1 MAQIGVLNQREDG
14 EARVALVPAGVKK
27 LKAGKVDV
35 LVEAGAG
42 QQAGHPDAEYAA
54 AGATVTS
61 DASSIHNADVILAV
75 RQPSLERMRQFKRGA
90 ILVGLLSPLANREV
104 VDALNQAGLTGIAM
118 ELVPRI
124 TRAQSMDVLS
134 SQASIAGYKAVLLAA
149 GTAPRLFPMLM
160 TAAGTIQPA
169 RVFVIGAGVA
179 GLQAIATAKRLGAVV
194 SAYDVRPA
202 VKEQVQSVGARF
214 VELPLDTADAQ
225 DQGGYA
231 KAQSDETLARQRALM
246 AKTIAESDIV
256 ITTALV
262 PGKPAPKLVP
272 ADAVHQMKPGS
283 VIVDLAAERGGN
295 CELTTPGEV
304 VAHNGVTIIGTEN
317 LAATVPLHA
326 SQVYSNNVVNLL
338 GVLLDKEGAVKLDTA
353 DEIVK
358 AVMVSHDGKLV
369 NEMVAAS
376 IGAAA
381 TPSPS
386 GRGQG

>member
-1 MAQIGVLNQREDG
+1 MPQIAVLNQQVDG
-14 EARVALVPAGVKK
+14 EDRVALAPAGAKK
-27 LKAGKVDV
+27 LKALNVEV
-35 LVEAGAG
+35 LVETGAG
-42 QQAGHPDAEYAA
+42 ERAGFRDADYA

-61 DASSIHNADVILAV
+61 DGSAVESADVILVV
-75 RQPSLERMRQFKRGA
+75 RRPSLDRIQRLKAGSL
-90 ILVGLLSPLANREV
+90 LVGLLSPLGDRAL
-104 VDALNQAGLTGIAM
+104 VDALCGQGVSGLAM

-124 TRAQSMDVLS
+124 TRAQAMDALS

-149 GTAPRLFPMLM
+149 ATAPRMFPMMM

-169 RVFVIGAGVA
+169 KVFVIGAGVA

-214 VELPLDTADAQ
+214 IELPLDTADAQ
-225 DQGGYA
+225 DKGGYA
-231 KAQSDETLARQRALM
+231 KAQSDETLAKQRALM
-246 AKTIAESDIV
+246 ARSIADSDVV

-272 ADAVHQMKPGS
+272 ADAVSQMRPGS
-283 VIVDLAAERGGN
+283 VVVDLAAERGGN
-295 CELTTPGEV
+295 CELTRPGETV
-304 VAHNGVTIIGTEN
+304 HHNGVTIVGTEN

-338 GVLLDKEGAVKLDTA
+338 GVLIDKQGTLKLDVA

-358 AVMVSHDGKLV
+358 AVLVCHEGKVVS
-369 NEMVAAS
+369 EMVAKS
-376 IGAAA
+376 IG
-381 TPSPS
+381 
-386 GRGQG
+386 